1 MPLQQ
6 PRTAHLMA
14 SPDDVE
20 AQFYEALREADIDK
34 LMALWADDDE
44 VFCVHPGGPR
54 VVGQQAIRVAF
65 EAVFAASGRIHAQPE
80 RVRRV
85 HSIDSAVHNLVERV
99 ELHGGKGVRTG
110 FVVATNVYLKTAQ
123 GWRMVAHHASPG
135 TPQETP
141 EISEAPSVLH

>member
-1 MPLQQ
+1 MPMQA

-20 AQFYEALREADIDK
+20 AQFYEALREADLDK

-54 VVGQQAIRVAF
+54 VVGQQAIRAAF
-65 EAVFAASGRIHAQPE
+65 DAVFAGSGRIHVQPE
-80 RVRRV
+80 RVRRLRAL
-85 HSIDSAVHNLVERV
+85 DSAVNNVVERV
-99 ELHGGKGVRTG
+99 QLQSDAGVQTG
-110 FVVATNVYLKTAQ
+110 FVVATNVYLKTTQ

-135 TPQETP
+135 TAHETP
-141 EISEAPSVLH
+141 EIVETPSVLH

>member
-1 MPLQQ
+1 
-6 PRTAHLMA
+6 MA

-65 EAVFAASGRIHAQPE
+65 EAVFASQRPHPRPARAGAPGALASTARCTTWSSGWSCTTAE
-80 RVRRV
+80 
-85 HSIDSAVHNLVERV
+85 
-99 ELHGGKGVRTG
+99 GVRTG

-135 TPQETP
+135 TAQETP

>member
-1 MPLQQ
+1 MPMQA

-20 AQFYEALREADIDK
+20 AQFYEALREADLDK

-54 VVGQQAIRVAF
+54 VVGQQAIRAAF
-65 EAVFAASGRIHAQPE
+65 DAVFAGSGRIHVQPE
-80 RVRRV
+80 RVRRLRAL
-85 HSIDSAVHNLVERV
+85 DSAVHNVVERV
-99 ELHGGKGVRTG
+99 QLQSDAGVQTG
-110 FVVATNVYLKTAQ
+110 FVVATNVYLKTTQ

-135 TPQETP
+135 TAHETP
-141 EISEAPSVLH
+141 EIVETPSVLH